1 MPSKKPN
8 DKVKS
13 LQDLVPSALKA
24 VKKTIR
30 NDNLPYQNIPTE
42 LLIGNEQS
50 QLDLSSWTLLA
61 TDHCLSV
68 IADRQSSK
76 KIVLLNLSGAEK
88 VTDVG
93 LHALSKCTSNLQS
106 LNLDNAYRITS
117 VGLATITKNCQ
128 ILN

>member
-1 MPSKKPN
+1 MTN
-8 DKVKS
+8 
-13 LQDLVPSALKA
+13 A
-24 VKKTIR
+24 I
-30 NDNLPYQNIPTE
+30 NH
-42 LLIGNEQS
+42 
-50 QLDLSSWTLLA
+50 LDLSSWTLLA